1 MSEFKSYSMSFYRQ
15 INLLSAEETKKY
27 YDLVINS
34 KRWLFYET
42 RDNNC
47 SNENLHKNSFGDRNL
62 ESKTFKIYFN
72 SFNKRRV
79 KFLLFIATQIFQFKL
94 WAWTKRTIRK
104 QNRVGN
110 RDIAKKSL
118 VNCKFGEWFLT
129 SLPVRCDTLTLH
141 PTPDTKTFLRCTQQC
156 NRKITKRANFLSTPE
171 KANKQRIE
179 KVLKVDF

>member
-62 ESKTFKIYFN
+62 ESKLEKDGFFLILNLEEEFIKQKLEKGFN
-72 SFNKRRV
+72 SLIDSFDDM
-79 KFLLFIATQIFQFKL
+79 
-94 WAWTKRTIRK
+94 K
-104 QNRVGN
+104 QNR
-110 RDIAKKSL
+110 
-118 VNCKFGEWFLT
+118 
-129 SLPVRCDTLTLH
+129 
-141 PTPDTKTFLRCTQQC
+141 
-156 NRKITKRANFLSTPE
+156 STVE
-171 KANKQRIE
+171 FI
-179 KVLKVDF
+179 VI